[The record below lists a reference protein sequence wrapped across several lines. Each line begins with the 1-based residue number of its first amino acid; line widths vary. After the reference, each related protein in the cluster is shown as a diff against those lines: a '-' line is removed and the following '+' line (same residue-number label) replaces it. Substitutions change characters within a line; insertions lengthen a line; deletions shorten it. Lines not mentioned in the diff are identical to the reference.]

1 MHEMAVAARVVG
13 HVGAFNEAVDSGDWA
28 RFAERFTADA
38 MMTFPDLPVPA
49 AHGREAILAAYVAS
63 PPDDSMVALG
73 ATTDQETDH
82 VEFAWSRGGTG
93 QMWITWDG
101 DQVAAIEVRFG

>member
-1 MHEMAVAARVVG
+1 
-13 HVGAFNEAVDSGDWA
+13 
-28 RFAERFTADA
+28 
-38 MMTFPDLPVPA
+38 
-49 AHGREAILAAYVAS
+49 
-63 PPDDSMVALG
+63 MVALG
-73 ATTDQETDH
+73 ATTDAETDH

>member
-13 HVGAFNEAVDSGDWA
+13 HVAAFNEAVDSGDWA
-28 RFAERFTADA
+28 AFAARFTDDA

-49 AHGREAILAAYVAS
+49 AHGRDAIRAAYVAS
-63 PPDDSMVALG
+63 PPDDRMLALG
-73 ATTDQETDH
+73 ATTDEETDH

-93 QMWITWDG
+93 QMWITWRG
-101 DQVAAIEVRFG
+101 DLVASLEVRFG

>member
-1 MHEMAVAARVVG
+1 MHEMAVAARVVA
-13 HVGAFNEAVDSGDWA
+13 HVAEFNQAVDSGDWA
-28 RFAERFTADA
+28 GFADRFTDDA

-49 AHGREAILAAYVAS
+49 AHGRDAILAAYVAS

-73 ATTDQETDH
+73 ATTDEETDH

-93 QMWITWDG
+93 QMWITWRG
-101 DQVAAIEVRFG
+101 DLVASLEVRFD

>member
-1 MHEMAVAARVVG
+1 MHEMAVAARVVA

-28 RFAERFTADA
+28 TFAGRFTPDA
-38 MMTFPDLPVPA
+38 MMTFPDLPVPP
-49 AHGREAILAAYVAS
+49 AHGRDAIEAAYVAS
-63 PPDDSMVALG
+63 PPDDTMVALG
-73 ATTDQETDH
+73 ATTDAETDH